1 MATCDPVHQEEE
13 PILINELKNESS
25 LQFQAEDPTPETPSQ
40 HASEECKVVTK
51 LDHIPSIKPPKVFD
65 NEDSNDSSQCLG
77 EERVSRYNSVLRE
90 IPQCPVFEPTLEEF
104 TNISFEDYVQ
114 KAESMLDPSIGCF
127 KVST

>member
-1 MATCDPVHQEEE
+1 MLVEPPLIDPVVQEPEVCEIAEVPVATCDPVHQEEE

-90 IPQCPVFEPTLEEF
+90 IP
-104 TNISFEDYVQ
+104 
-114 KAESMLDPSIGCF
+114 
-127 KVST
+127 